1 MLIKALSGVNLP
13 RGEGIQTRFPLVL
26 QLCVAVEGEE
36 DEHRFIWIES
46 LDADPERIGLDEI
59 SENFREYMALPAGEG
74 KDVRDFLI
82 EMKIYWQ
89 YQDNMM
95 LMDLP
100 RITRVALSDQEG
112 VGGNKLEAIILG
124 MRRRYMRPKQSI
136 VLKTFS
142 AMVDLSTSASL

>member
-1 MLIKALSGVNLP
+1 
-13 RGEGIQTRFPLVL
+13 
-26 QLCVAVEGEE
+26 
-36 DEHRFIWIES
+36 
-46 LDADPERIGLDEI
+46 
-59 SENFREYMALPAGEG
+59 
-74 KDVRDFLI
+74 
-82 EMKIYWQ
+82 
-89 YQDNMM
+89 MM